1 MDDQDLS
8 TPQKKALLVW
18 TTMSEFYG
26 QAWVERYSALPSPA
40 WVELCSHLSPR
51 LIRRGIKGILN
62 GYSKGI
68 PSLPTFK
75 QACFATQP
83 GETIKPAPQEE
94 PVRSAAECALNLL
107 YFKVCTLCAPLS
119 DRAVELLLK
128 QKHMAMPGVQAAID
142 EKDYEGADYM
152 IRKLEK
158 NWVSIAMDN
167 LR

>member
-1 MDDQDLS
+1 VQPSEPPTDPSRHQGDPERLQQGHPVAADVQAGVLRHATGRDDQ
-8 TPQKKALLVW
+8 A
-18 TTMSEFYG
+18 G
-26 QAWVERYSALPSPA
+26 AAGGA
-40 WVELCSHLSPR
+40 
-51 LIRRGIKGILN
+51 
-62 GYSKGI
+62 
-68 PSLPTFK
+68 
-75 QACFATQP
+75 
-83 GETIKPAPQEE
+83 APQCRR
-94 PVRSAAECALNLL
+94 VRL

-158 NWVSIAMDN
+158 NWVSIALDN